1 MKEGKKMKKIVFCFA
16 LSCALSFL
24 MSCVSEDGFYYG
36 PYLTDRY
43 GNPLSFSEQEDLA
56 GNNE

>member
-1 MKEGKKMKKIVFCFA
+1 MKKIVFCFA
-16 LSCALSFL
+16 LSCALSVL
-24 MSCVSEDGFYYG
+24 VSCVSEDGFYYG

-43 GNPLSFSEQEDLA
+43 GNPLSFSEPEDLA

>member
-1 MKEGKKMKKIVFCFA
+1 MKKIVFCFA

-24 MSCVSEDGFYYG
+24 VSCVSEDGFYYG